1 MNERGR
7 PRSFDRQQALLCAM
21 QVFWKKGF
29 EDTSMTDL
37 TQAMG
42 IASPSLYAAFGSKEA
57 LFLEALDLYQST
69 VNREI
74 WDALVDGPTIRA
86 AIEGFLIN
94 TASAY
99 SQADVPA
106 GCMIVLGAHP
116 ALAGE
121 GPVGGDLKLRRAEN
135 ILHLK
140 QRFQRAVSE
149 GELPETFD
157 CGAAAAFFATLQN
170 GMSLLARDGADRDTL
185 IAVARNGV
193 LALSGLVQEPMR
205 PLR

>member
-7 PRSFDRQQALLCAM
+7 PRSFDRQQALFCAM
-21 QVFWKKGF
+21 KLFWKKGF

-37 TQAMG
+37 IQAMG
-42 IASPSLYAAFGSKEA
+42 IASPSLYAAFGSKES

-74 WDALVDGPTIRA
+74 WGALVDGHTIHA
-86 AIEGFLIN
+86 AIEGFLVN
-94 TASAY
+94 TALAY

-121 GPVGGDLKLRRAEN
+121 GPVGDDLKQRRADN
-135 ILHLK
+135 ILHLR
-140 QRFQRAVSE
+140 QRFQRALAEREVPE
-149 GELPETFD
+149 GFD
-157 CGAAAAFFATLQN
+157 CDAAATFFATLQT
-170 GMSLLARDGADRDTL
+170 GMSLLARDGADRETL
-185 IAVARNGV
+185 MAVARNGV
-193 LALSGLVQEPMR
+193 LALSGLVRE
-205 PLR
+205 